1 MPLKEILLKYWGYS
15 KFRPLQEEIITSVI
29 NGNDTLALLPT
40 GGGKSICFQVP
51 ALYKQ
56 GICLVI
62 SPLIALMKDQ
72 VENLNKKGI
81 RANAIYSGMHF
92 REIENILNNCVF
104 GDIKLLYLS
113 PERLKNEMVIEHIKQ
128 MDVNL
133 LAVDEAHC
141 ISQWGYDF
149 RPSYL
154 DIAIIRTYL
163 PKAPVLAL
171 TATATSKV
179 VDDIQSKLLFS
190 KSNIFQ
196 KTFERKNL
204 TYFVVNTEDKNAR
217 LLRIIEKNKGSAIVY
232 VRNRKKV
239 IETSIYLNKNGIKAG
254 FYHAGLDTKVRN
266 EQQNLWMQNKNTV
279 MVATNAFGMG
289 IDKPDVR
296 VVVHIDLPNSLEAYF
311 QEAGRAG
318 RDEKKSFSVI
328 LFNQSD
334 ILNLEQNF
342 QTSYPDKETIKQ
354 IYNALGNFFGIP
366 LGAGKDIN
374 FPFDLKEF
382 CGNYNLNSLIT
393 YNSLKF
399 LEKDAYILLNEDP
412 LLTSKIMIIV
422 DKEELYR
429 FQVANSKLD
438 NFIKLILRSYGGVFN
453 DFIKI
458 SEIELA
464 NRVGENV
471 NKVIENL
478 IKLDNSGIINYIPA
492 INKPFITFIQN
503 RLDPKDILLNKD
515 TYDIRKKNSEARK
528 NSVITYVQSTAKC
541 RSLSLLSYFGEEN
554 AKRCGSCDICIY
566 RNKMEL
572 TELEFNSIIEVIKPM
587 LLKKSYSLE
596 EIVKK
601 VNADEDN
608 VLKVIQWLLDN
619 DKIVKTGV
627 YEFMWKSE
635 K

>member
-1 MPLKEILLKYWGYS
+1 MPLRDILLKYWGYS

-51 ALYKQ
+51 ALYKE
-56 GICLVI
+56 GICIVI

-81 RANAIYSGMHF
+81 NAKAIYTGMHF
-92 REIENILNNCVF
+92 REIENTLNNSVF
-104 GDIKLLYLS
+104 GNIKLLYLS
-113 PERLKNEMVIEHIKQ
+113 PERLQNDMVVEHIKQ
-128 MDVNL
+128 MNVNL

-154 DIAIIRTYL
+154 EIANIREYL
-163 PKAPVLAL
+163 PKVPILAL
-171 TATATSKV
+171 TATATPKV
-179 VDDIQSKLLFS
+179 VEDIQNKLLF
-190 KSNIFQ
+190 KKNNVFQ

-204 TYFVVNTEDKNAR
+204 TYFVVNTEDKNNR
-217 LLRIIEKNKGSAIVY
+217 LLRIFEKNTGSAIVY

-239 IETSIYLNKNGIKAG
+239 IETSLFLNKNGIKAG
-254 FYHAGLDTKVRN
+254 YYHAGLDPKVRN
-266 EQQNLWMQNKNTV
+266 EQQNLWMQNRNNV
-279 MVATNAFGMG
+279 IVATNAFGMG

-296 VVVHIDLPNSLEAYF
+296 VVVHIDLPDSLEAYF

-318 RDEKKSFSVI
+318 RDEKKSFSII
-328 LFNQSD
+328 LYNQAD
-334 ILNLEQNF
+334 ILNLEQSFNS
-342 QTSYPDKETIKQ
+342 SYPDKGTIKQ
-354 IYNALGNFFGIP
+354 VYQALGNYFKIP
-366 LGAGKDIN
+366 VGSGKDVN
-374 FPFDLKEF
+374 FPFDLKDF
-382 CGNYNLNSLIT
+382 CNNYNLNTLIT

-399 LEKDAYILLNEDP
+399 LEKDDYILLSEDP
-412 LLTSKIMIIV
+412 MTTSKIMIIV

-438 NFIKLILRSYGGVFN
+438 NFIKLILRSYGGIFN

-458 SEIELA
+458 SESELA
-464 NRVGENV
+464 KRAGENV
-471 NKVIENL
+471 EKIIENL
-478 IKLDNSGIINYIPA
+478 KKLQTSGIIDYIPA
-492 INKPFITFIQN
+492 ANKPFITYIKN
-503 RLDPKDILLNKD
+503 RLDINDVFFNKE
-515 TYDIRKKNSEARK
+515 TYDYRRKNSEERK
-528 NSVITYVQSTAKC
+528 NSVISYVQATAKC
-541 RSLSLLSYFGEEN
+541 RSLMLLFYFGEEN
-554 AKRCGSCDICIY
+554 AKRCGSCDVCIN

-572 TELEFNSIIEVIKPM
+572 TELEFNSIVDIIKPM
-587 LLKKSYSLE
+587 LLKKPCTLE

-619 DKIVKTGV
+619 DKLIKTDT
-627 YEFMWKSE
+627 YEFLWKS
-635 K
+635 